1 MLENCT
7 SEIIQFGMW
16 QSEGEV
22 NRHVHEFKT
31 KILKMRTL

>member
-1 MLENCT
+1 MLENCK
-7 SEIIQFGMW
+7 SEISQFGVW

-22 NRHVHEFKT
+22 NRHVHELKT